1 MLPTKCFM
9 MDKVFSRVVNFTLN
23 SMAYLNQ
30 FSLAL
35 SGHPGSGTAF
45 YVEKPVQRMM
55 YSFVPDLSWLHTHT
69 QSSNTYL
76 RHQSRLKKALNI
88 KRYTSAALIIK
99 ELLQSHQDIDQVK
112 RSILREIVS
121 FQVMSKYEYVG

>member
-55 YSFVPDLSWLHTHT
+55 YSFVPDLSWPHTHT

-76 RHQSRLKKALNI
+76 RHQSRLKKSSEHQKIHFRSSDN
-88 KRYTSAALIIK
+88 KRTP
-99 ELLQSHQDIDQVK
+99 
-112 RSILREIVS
+112 
-121 FQVMSKYEYVG
+121 SKSSRY